1 MRFNQRTDAVE
12 FETMERVFGINA
24 HEAKGKIQL
33 RNNKGS
39 IVFIYLQ
46 ENLQMGME
54 NESNHFNVRV
64 YGLVRNDLGQLLVTD
79 EYCQNRFMTKFPGGG
94 LEPGEGLI
102 DGLKREFMEE
112 CHEDIEVLQHF
123 YTTDF
128 YVKSMFRGGGQLI
141 SVYYECRFK
150 NKPRFES
157 ILAPFEGMQ
166 EINDS
171 VAFRWISLN
180 ELNIEHLTWPID
192 KYVVG
197 EYLKRWRMV

>member
-1 MRFNQRTDAVE
+1 
-12 FETMERVFGINA
+12 
-24 HEAKGKIQL
+24 
-33 RNNKGS
+33 
-39 IVFIYLQ
+39 
-46 ENLQMGME
+46 ME

-64 YGLVRNDLGQLLVTD
+64 YGLVRNELGQLLVTD
-79 EYCQNRFMTKFPGGG
+79 EFCQNRFMTKFPGGG

-112 CHEDIEVLQHF
+112 CGEEIEILQHF

-150 NKPRFES
+150 QAPVFNAIQKPY
-157 ILAPFEGMQ
+157 EGMQ

-171 VAFRWISLN
+171 VAFRWVSL
-180 ELNIEHLTWPID
+180 EALNPDHVTWPVD
-192 KYVVG
+192 KIVV
-197 EYLKRWRMV
+197 EHCLQRWL